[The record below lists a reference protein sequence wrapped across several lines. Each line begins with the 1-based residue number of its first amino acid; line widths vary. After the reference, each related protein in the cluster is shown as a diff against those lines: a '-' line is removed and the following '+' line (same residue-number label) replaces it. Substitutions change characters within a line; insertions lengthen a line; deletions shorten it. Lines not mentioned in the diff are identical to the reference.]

1 MEQAEDKAKEVDSGQ
16 DGTGNC
22 CRRRISRD
30 TGCRCGNGLRL
41 QEVQGHASGWVLGQE
56 IHFEMDAWQDHGEE
70 GRG

>member
-16 DGTGNC
+16 DGAEAR
-22 CRRRISRD
+22 CRGRVFRD

-56 IHFEMDAWQDHGEE
+56 IHFEMDAGQDHGEE